1 MTNLEDPSILYQN
14 EDNTIFIIDIPTSI
28 AQAQELNSLKPDP
41 REDTAP
47 LDSEPGIGVGV
58 SRKHLLSCQ
67 PLELPYPSSC
77 EPKTEAARA
86 RLLERVPL
94 SERRFHD
101 ETQLLLQSALRDIQ
115 DGYPGGQWC
124 LPRHVSDE
132 ERSRTRKWGPESD
145 HSALR
150 KRASGLLQDS
160 STSKFALDDRDFAS
174 IRPPVILSSTSV
186 NAFESISELDG
197 VVKNPS
203 SQAAILTIDSHDE
216 GIDSASS
223 EYIIP
228 PRSYFGHCTIPLSET
243 QDSLP
248 LESPIPGLPPN
259 QLFNLILFDPPW
271 PNRSV
276 RRSGHYHT
284 HPYELLAQRLQ
295 NIVHVHAY
303 HQSASSKDTATLDP
317 LHRNTSEISI
327 AAIWITNSEKSRQT
341 AYEALNSSGF
351 AIHEEWIWIKTTVDG
366 QPISPVDGLWRKPY
380 EILVIGR
387 RTPAAASTSHAS
399 HETGSQH
406 LPKRRVIA
414 AVPDVHSRKPNL
426 KAVFE
431 RVFFTPESSVESYA
445 ALEVFARNLTAGWW
459 ACGNEVLKFNARE
472 CWVER

>member
-14 EDNTIFIIDIPTSI
+14 EDNTVFIIDIPTSI
-28 AQAQELNSLKPDP
+28 AQAQELNFKHDP
-41 REDTAP
+41 REDTSP
-47 LDSEPGIGVGV
+47 LDSEPGVGV
-58 SRKHLLSCQ
+58 PRKHLLSSQ
-67 PLELPYPSSC
+67 PLELPYPPSC
-77 EPKTEAARA
+77 EPKSEAARA
-86 RLLERVPL
+86 RLLERVLL
-94 SERRFHD
+94 SERHFHD

-115 DGYPGGQWC
+115 DEYPGGQWC

-132 ERSRTRKWGPESD
+132 ERTRTKKRGPESD

-150 KRASGLLQDS
+150 KRPSGLLQGS
-160 STSKFALDDRDFAS
+160 STSEAALDDRDIAS
-174 IRPPVILSSTSV
+174 TRPPVILSSTST

-197 VVKNPS
+197 IVKNPS
-203 SQAAILTIDSHDE
+203 PQAAILTMDSHDE
-216 GIDSASS
+216 GVGSASS

-228 PRSYFGHCTIPLSET
+228 PISHFGLFTIPLSET
-243 QDSLP
+243 QGSLS
-248 LESPIPGLPPN
+248 LESPIPGLPAN
-259 QLFNLILFDPPW
+259 QQFNLILFDPPW

-284 HPYELLAQRLQ
+284 HPYELLTQRLR

-303 HQSASSKDTATLDP
+303 HQSPSSKDTATLDP
-317 LHRNTSEISI
+317 LHLKTSELSV

-341 AYEALNSSGF
+341 AYEALTSSGF

-366 QPISPVDGLWRKPY
+366 QPISPLDGLWRKPY

-387 RTPAAASTSHAS
+387 RTPVAASTSHAS
-399 HETGSQH
+399 HETGSRH
-406 LPKRRVIA
+406 LPKKRVIA

-426 KAVFE
+426 KALFE
-431 RVFFTPESSVESYA
+431 RVFFIPESSVESYT